1 MNITVKKARNAAAIS
16 AGALALGG
24 VGAAFALRRAFRPRN
39 DFDGKVVVVTGG
51 ARGLGFALAQEFARR
66 GAKVAI
72 NSRSE
77 SEVASARD
85 KLAALNFPCY
95 AAVCDITDRQQVE
108 TFLSAVR
115 SHLGPIDVL
124 VNNAGIIQV
133 GPFAN
138 QKIEDFEEAMAIN
151 FWGAVYNTYA
161 ALPDML
167 ARRRGNIVNISSIG
181 GKIAVPHLLPYS
193 ASKFALTGFSE
204 GLNAELHGSG
214 VNVTTVCPGLMRTG
228 SQFNALFKGQN
239 KKEFAWFLL
248 GSSTPLSSINAR
260 RAACQIVNATKR
272 NQRELIITWQAE
284 LASRVHG
291 VLPELSG
298 AVLARVNKFLPD
310 AGSDNESKIKGA
322 DSESAMTRNPI
333 TTSNRIAARR
343 LNERQSA

>member
-138 QKIEDFEEAMAIN
+138 QKIDDFEEAMAIN

-161 ALPDML
+161 A
-167 ARRRGNIVNISSIG
+167 
-181 GKIAVPHLLPYS
+181 
-193 ASKFALTGFSE
+193 
-204 GLNAELHGSG
+204 
-214 VNVTTVCPGLMRTG
+214 
-228 SQFNALFKGQN
+228 
-239 KKEFAWFLL
+239 
-248 GSSTPLSSINAR
+248 
-260 RAACQIVNATKR
+260 
-272 NQRELIITWQAE
+272 
-284 LASRVHG
+284 
-291 VLPELSG
+291 LPELSG

-310 AGSDNESKIKGA
+310 AGSDNESKFKGA

-333 TTSNRIAARR
+333 TASNRIAARR